1 MLVSGSTHGGV
12 SLLLSEAQPASPPF
26 LWMLHSSDGKTA
38 ATGSTRRAAHRSSW
52 NTTIENAITR
62 SRADNGHVPSNGL
75 AVGRIIPVTHFA
87 LELAATNHTGSQ
99 PAPDRRGRVHRL
111 RKYFLP
117 TVRFLTLRLSFV
129 LKSAHT
135 SLSRRIPDKTTR
147 PGSPRNPRD
156 G

>member
-1 MLVSGSTHGGV
+1 
-12 SLLLSEAQPASPPF
+12 
-26 LWMLHSSDGKTA
+26 MLHSSDGKTA

-99 PAPDRRGRVHRL
+99 PAPDRRGRGPRFRQYILPAPPVL
-111 RKYFLP
+111 ALWFFFFL
-117 TVRFLTLRLSFV
+117 
-129 LKSAHT
+129 
-135 SLSRRIPDKTTR
+135 
-147 PGSPRNPRD
+147 
-156 G
+156 